1 MKKLAFPTD
10 GGKLSQHF
18 GHSREFYF
26 FEIENNKIVKKYTI
40 EPPAHAEGTIPRW
53 LAAEKVTDLLVG
65 GIGPK
70 AVEILSAA
78 GINVF
83 VSVEVDIADNLALD
97 FISGDLKFGQNYCS
111 H

>member
-1 MKKLAFPTD
+1 MKKLAFPTE

-26 FEIENNKIVKKYTI
+26 FEIENNKIVKKYTS

-83 VSVEVDIADNLALD
+83 VSVEVDIVDNLAVAVDATLCP
-97 FISGDLKFGQNYCS
+97 IL
-111 H
+111 